1 MDSTTSL
8 PGVDDA
14 VAKMYAALRAGTTLL
29 ALKGQRSAGKSAAVA
44 QLVRLLTKEKKHS
57 VVFIS
62 MPRYGDD
69 AAAVALLNAA
79 SQLRGSDPR
88 VLSEIKSPRRPW
100 NEKLDLVAET
110 LAKQPETTLVFD
122 NPRFD
127 FHRGAAQTIFA
138 IEAYELTQKLL
149 GLRDLRKVVTMA
161 TSAPLVDATEVILHT
176 RSVASEV
183 LQPERW
189 NGLGQYAER
198 LLRSGGAQWNEY
210 SPFELRLAVAL
221 VAKGVDP
228 SEILANGWHYRE
240 LVRRLLSSW
249 AAQGQLKKVIGRLSL
264 LREPFDEE
272 FLVAAGAEQLDQQS
286 AMLLRQALLFKE
298 NGRWALHD
306 LLAREARDDNW
317 LTRQETIDAHR
328 QAARYHQARFHKVRH
343 TDDLSSALRQE
354 MECVYHLT
362 EAGDAET
369 LFSDEFSIFFSEQY
383 DALGKSL
390 SLKERYSEAVRAYE
404 RALEHNPR
412 DWYAHHYLAY
422 NLDILAKEPQRVE
435 EEYREA
441 LTQRS
446 DQVWFH
452 GRLICFLITTGRL
465 LDAKKEWGT
474 ALAKLIPSESG
485 ERGWIYDEL
494 HRQVAWLLLHRGQ
507 VEFAERVLADVPSFL
522 QETAPWYRN
531 FSRFMRVLQEAEE
544 NKLVFPPSIPVEQ
557 RWNGPHLILDP
568 ADAARVEDWYPGR
581 IATID
586 ARGIHIR
593 IAKRDPRTGH
603 ERYGWRD
610 LTNDQLHRLSSHAAS
625 LKLPAGTFVELVS
638 LRPAGGKRAAQE
650 LILSHTRSH
659 NEDFS
664 LGPAIFP
671 PPDRYIVS
679 ALTSPTT

>member
-1 MDSTTSL
+1 MRE
-8 PGVDDA
+8 
-14 VAKMYAALRAGTTLL
+14 ALGAGTTIL

-44 QLVRLLTKEKKHS
+44 KLARLLAEEKKWP
-57 VVFIS
+57 VIFIS
-62 MPRYGDD
+62 LPRYGDD
-69 AAAVALLNAA
+69 AAAVALLHAA
-79 SQLRGSDPR
+79 SQLKDSAPQ
-88 VLSEIKSPRRPW
+88 VLSEIQSPRRSW
-100 NEKLDLVAET
+100 NEKLELVAET
-110 LAKQPETTLVFD
+110 LAQRPGTILLFD

-127 FHRGAAQTIFA
+127 FPRGVAQTIFA
-138 IEAYELTQKLL
+138 LEAYELTQKLL
-149 GLRDLRKVVTMA
+149 GVRGLRKVVTTA
-161 TSAPLVDATEVILHT
+161 SSAPLADATEVILPT

-183 LQPERW
+183 LQPKRW
-189 NGLGQYAER
+189 NGLGPYAER
-198 LLRSGGAQWNEY
+198 LLKVGGTQWNEY

-249 AAQGQLKKVIGRLSL
+249 AGQGQLKKVIGRLSL

-272 FLVAAGAEQLDQQS
+272 FLIEVGAAQLDQQS
-286 AMLLRQALLFKE
+286 AMILRQALLFNE
-298 NGRWALHD
+298 NGRWSLHD
-306 LLAREARDDNW
+306 LLAREARDYNW
-317 LTRQETIDAHR
+317 LTKQETIEAHR
-328 QAARYHQARFHKVRH
+328 QAARYHQARFDKVRR
-343 TDDLSSALRQE
+343 TDDFPGALRQE
-354 MECVYHLT
+354 MECVYHLI

-369 LFSDEFSIFFSEQY
+369 IFSEKFSIFFSEQY

-390 SLKERYSEAVRAYE
+390 SLKERYAEAVRAYE
-404 RALEHNPR
+404 RALEHNSS

-422 NLDILAKEPQRVE
+422 NLDILAKEPQRAE
-435 EEYREA
+435 EEYRKA
-441 LTQRS
+441 LERRS

-465 LDAKKEWGT
+465 MDAKKAWGT
-474 ALAKLIPSESG
+474 ALAKLLPGESG

-507 VEFAERVLADVPSFL
+507 LEFAERVLADVPSSV
-522 QETAPWYRN
+522 QETAPWYRS
-531 FSRFMRVLQEAEE
+531 FTRFMRVLQEAEE

-581 IATID
+581 IVSVD
-586 ARGIHIR
+586 ARGVHIR

-610 LTNDQLHRLSSHAAS
+610 LTNDQLHRLSSYATS
-625 LKLPAGTFVELVS
+625 LKLPAGTFVELVV
-638 LRPAGGKRAAQE
+638 LRPMDRKKSTTQE
-650 LILSHTRSH
+650 LILSHTGSR

-671 PPDRYIVS
+671 PPDRYILS
-679 ALTSPTT
+679 AFTSSTT